1 MRPLH
6 KYDGSDRAAVVTLM
20 GCDDFLQMCRR
31 DLLRGYIDRA
41 MGHPNATMADFL
53 PRLSMTLRT
62 LAYHNVSVEP
72 RRACEYALG
81 LLVLPSMTRHG
92 RSYNLQI
99 WMDCLREQLDVRE
112 LRRHRASDEAIE
124 HRRRMAYGGVRHGR
138 GVGTLV
144 RAGRSS

>member
-1 MRPLH
+1 
-6 KYDGSDRAAVVTLM
+6 M

-72 RRACEYALG
+72 RRACEYALD
-81 LLVLPSMTRHG
+81 LLELPP
-92 RSYNLQI
+92 
-99 WMDCLREQLDVRE
+99 
-112 LRRHRASDEAIE
+112 
-124 HRRRMAYGGVRHGR
+124 
-138 GVGTLV
+138 
-144 RAGRSS
+144 